1 AGTVRLVGSTV
12 AGNFADF
19 GGGIAAGTATLS
31 GSTVSGNAAGDAG
44 GGIRATA
51 AALLTNCTVSGN
63 SAALQGG
70 GIRAGSITLSNATVT
85 DNSAREGGGVYLP
98 AGGTSSVR
106 NTIIAG
112 NLVDSVGVGPDVFG
126 AFTSGG
132 HNLIG
137 DGTGGTGF
145 TDGVAGDRVGT
156 GVDPID
162 P

>member
-1 AGTVRLVGSTV
+1 
-12 AGNFADF
+12 
-19 GGGIAAGTATLS
+19 
-31 GSTVSGNAAGDAG
+31 AGDAG

-112 NLVDSVGVGPDVFG
+112 NLVASVGVGPDVFG

-162 P
+162 PGLGPLADNGGRTQTHALLAGSPAIDHGDNGLLPPT